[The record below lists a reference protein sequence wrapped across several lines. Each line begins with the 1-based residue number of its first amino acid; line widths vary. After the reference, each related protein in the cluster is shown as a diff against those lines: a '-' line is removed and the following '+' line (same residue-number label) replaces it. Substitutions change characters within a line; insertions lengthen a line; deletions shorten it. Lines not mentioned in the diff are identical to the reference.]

1 MTGPAAVHRCQ
12 ETQNILHPVSYTH
25 LKILKW
31 IEYNFAPGSVK
42 VTFDGRKTATITDQT
57 GATATINCT
66 EDGTV
71 YLEETGCGE
80 NI

>member
-1 MTGPAAVHRCQ
+1 MKARTIEQ
-12 ETQNILHPVSYTH
+12 Y
-25 LKILKW
+25 KILKW
-31 IEYNFAPGSVK
+31 IEYNFVPGSVK
-42 VTFDGRKTATITDQT
+42 VAFDGRKTATITDQT

-66 EDGTV
+66 ENGTV